1 MLVQMPIKKCRNN
14 ERRRRRRYK
23 VQRDAKKEEK
33 NES

>member
-14 ERRRRRRYK
+14 ERRRRRYK